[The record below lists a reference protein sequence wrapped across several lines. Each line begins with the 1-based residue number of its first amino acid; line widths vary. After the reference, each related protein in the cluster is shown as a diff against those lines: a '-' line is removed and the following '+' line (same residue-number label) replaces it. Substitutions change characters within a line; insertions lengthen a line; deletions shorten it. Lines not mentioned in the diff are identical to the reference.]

1 MAHDHAHAHA
11 GPHGHAHSHAHS
23 HSNSRSQLGAAVA
36 LTLGYAVVE
45 ALGGWWGG
53 SLALLADAGHMA
65 TDGAALG
72 LAALAAW
79 AARRP
84 ASARHSFGLGR
95 TEMFAALANSLVML
109 AVVALLAFEAMARL
123 SHPEPV
129 RGAAVS
135 VVAAAGLAINLLV
148 ARLLSGGTHNMN
160 TRGALL
166 HVLGDVLG
174 SVAALVSGL
183 VIATTGWT
191 PIDPLLSLFI
201 AALLVVSSLRL
212 LRDAVHALMEGVPPE
227 LSLPEV
233 GRALAAVPGVA
244 SVHDLHIWML
254 SGERVSLSAHVV
266 VTDMTRWEDTLLALQ
281 HVASE
286 RFRIEHV
293 TLQPEPQSRVLRRI
307 DAPC

>member
-1 MAHDHAHAHA
+1 MAHDHAHDHVH
-11 GPHGHAHSHAHS
+11 PH
-23 HSNSRSQLGAAVA
+23 SRLGAAVA
-36 LTLGYAVVE
+36 LTLAYALVE
-45 ALGGWWGG
+45 AAGGWWSG

-84 ASARHSFGLGR
+84 ASERHSFGLGR
-95 TEMFAALANSLVML
+95 AEMFAALANSLVML
-109 AVVALLAFEAMARL
+109 AVVALLAFEAFARL
-123 SHPEPV
+123 EQPVAV
-129 RGAAVS
+129 RGGAVS
-135 VVAAAGLAINLLV
+135 AVAAAGLAVNLWV
-148 ARLLSGGTHNMN
+148 ARLLSGGARNMN

-166 HVLGDVLG
+166 HVLGDILG
-174 SVAALVSGL
+174 SVAALTAGV

-201 AALLVVSSLRL
+201 AVLLVFSSLRL

-233 GRALAAVPGVA
+233 GGAMAAVPGVV

-266 VTDMTRWEDTLLALQ
+266 VPDLARWEDTLRALQ
-281 HVASE
+281 QLAAE

-293 TLQPEPQSRVLRRI
+293 TLQPEPQRRILRRI
-307 DAPC
+307 DAPR